1 METIPFKVVYPHYF
15 LFYQKKYCEQVDDE
29 DDYEYFLTLLKIGL
43 EKENIE
49 LYDYCLMSN
58 HFHLLMVPR
67 GFPTRRS
74 SDVLSIN
81 TVSNFI

>member
-1 METIPFKVVYPHYF
+1 M
-15 LFYQKKYCEQVDDE
+15 QVFDNE

-58 HFHLLMVPR
+58 HFHL
-67 GFPTRRS
+67 
-74 SDVLSIN
+74 SI
-81 TVSNFI
+81 

>member
-1 METIPFKVVYPHYF
+1 M
-15 LFYQKKYCEQVDDE
+15 QVFDDE

-67 GFPTRRS
+67 GENS
-74 SDVLSIN
+74 LSK
-81 TVSNFI
+81 FMQ